1 MMEGQ
6 GDQRCSVPG
15 FNGEDIETV
24 IEDSLLDELLIG
36 NMQGVLL
43 DAQLD
48 RDLRVAGRADELDVD
63 GIDDGILGGATQLR
77 IAQVEPK
84 QGVGVEEQPHGT

>member
-15 FNGEDIETV
+15 FNGEDLETV
-24 IEDSLLDELLIG
+24 VEDSLLDELVIG
-36 NMQGVLL
+36 DLQGVLL

-48 RDLRVAGRADELDVD
+48 SDLPVARRADELDVV
-63 GIDDGILGGATQLR
+63 GIDDGILGGGLN
-77 IAQVEPK
+77 
-84 QGVGVEEQPHGT
+84 